1 MYFYLSFSE
10 PVIGRYVTLQKTVES
25 DPNGNAINWREV
37 VVDSIDANLAELET
51 IKLAVDVSFN
61 KNVPTSQCPSS
72 KPYAYQGGERCCGL
86 VVDTEAESMNNNI

>member
-1 MYFYLSFSE
+1 MSFSE

-25 DPNGNAINWREV
+25 DPHGNAINWREV

-61 KNVPTSQCPSS
+61 KNIPTSQCPSS
-72 KPYAYQGGERCCGL
+72 KPYAYQSGGRCCGL